1 MTAVLRLDGVA
12 VRFDRTTA
20 LAGVDLTVGPGERVA
35 LVGASGA
42 GKSTLIGLANG
53 SVTPT
58 AGTVRV
64 LGADPAALSGRAL
77 RRLRSRV
84 GTVHQHLE
92 LVGQLRVVHNVNAG
106 RLAEWSAGWAAWSL
120 LRPQGVP
127 EALAALDRVDLADRV
142 FDRTERL
149 SGGQRQ
155 RVAIARLLVQR
166 PDLVLADEPASA
178 LDPVLADRALALLA
192 ELARERGGA
201 LVAALHDP
209 GLVWRHCDRVVGLAG
224 GRVVLDRPVAAL
236 SPADL
241 AGFYGA
247 PA

>member
-1 MTAVLRLDGVA
+1 VA
-12 VRFDRTTA
+12 
-20 LAGVDLTVGPGERVA
+20 
-35 LVGASGA
+35 
-42 GKSTLIGLANG
+42 
-53 SVTPT
+53 
-58 AGTVRV
+58 V

-77 RRLRSRV
+77 RRLRARV

-106 RLAEWSAGWAAWSL
+106 RLPEWSAARAAWSL
-120 LRPQGVP
+120 VRPQGVA
-127 EALAALDRVDLADRV
+127 EVAAALERVGLADRV
-142 FDRTERL
+142 FERTERL

-178 LDPVLADRALALLA
+178 LDPVLADRALALLG
-192 ELARERGGA
+192 ELALTRGGA

-209 GLVWRHCDRVVGLAG
+209 ALVRRHCDRVVGLAG

-236 SPADL
+236 SAADL
-241 AGFYGA
+241 AGLYGT